1 MNQIFEIQSTS
12 LVYCIIFFIFILI
25 INFLAPKFILVGF
38 LLDFLNITK
47 KICLFTEDEGGGSQ
61 NLIAVQ
67 SIRIKP
73 NIKGV
78 MIPTVHV
85 ISLLL
90 NEDP

>member
-1 MNQIFEIQSTS
+1 M
-12 LVYCIIFFIFILI
+12 
-25 INFLAPKFILVGF
+25 
-38 LLDFLNITK
+38 
-47 KICLFTEDEGGGSQ
+47 
-61 NLIAVQ
+61 Q

-73 NIKGV
+73 NIKSV